1 MSFTDDYF
9 KNNSINGSSKS
20 NSKSSSSSSSKK
32 KKYDIDTNDFTSSFF
47 KSYSDDELKVN
58 SSSNNSQSSLSKY
71 LDSEEKVN
79 EYNKFIEQMQTT
91 RQEQYDLENRLA
103 EKRKQEAENNVKKQ
117 EQIDAMYQNGRDGY
131 EKDKQKVKNNLI
143 YNWNLYDDNG
153 NKYSAVDMI
162 EQDDNGYFKTVDK
175 NGNVYWT
182 DAKNDLLLDANYNEV
197 SDELLKNSE
206 FMNSLEYVYTNNK
219 YNIPTSSLPKFDKSQ
234 YQFLVD
240 SDKEKEKSYN
250 EYRQRTKE
258 MFESNLPKTKVP
270 DSSYI
275 NNHTKEGWIIKDG
288 KYYKPTS
295 QQLTLPDKKYSSINE
310 TTTNIINQNGKMYVE
325 VPDEKPKTFIENQMN
340 TNPVDKEVVIDVYDK
355 EFEKFNKSLE
365 KGDVI
370 AANNALEVINKRY
383 FGHNYNDSLIVTY
396 FGWNNEDTSWFQT
409 KFNDNVDR
417 LSVINNTLST
427 TEDADLKEELESEK
441 NKLEFENQL
450 IQYNKVL
457 YLAGTNKKID
467 TIDAPQKLIDEA
479 WSKVGDLWSE
489 TFDEFSDGYQFG
501 DLFGTGKNIL
511 NNIFQTVG
519 ATGEMVNGT
528 FQSIESML
536 IADMDES
543 EFKDTWMPAIM
554 DVLTY
559 LIPYV
564 GPARFA
570 INYAEPASVLS
581 SFITQEGSATI
592 STEDGSIKT
601 ANAWNAGGAAINMAA
616 NYFSDFIFKRI
627 RGNLTKKLG
636 EEGVKELESKFFDN
650 SAKRILS
657 SMGLKG
663 FGEASE
669 EFIQTYAEYMQ
680 NLNEPMSLS
689 FFTEH
694 FDEALKSA
702 FVAFVVT
709 AGADGTTSAIGEIR
723 NGTSTVNGKGN
734 GEVNNYRVMENV
746 EGTKADTK
754 ANTNVK
760 INEDFNSGHENIE
773 YNVSDTDNFNKLNT
787 DSFDNSE
794 VHVDTKENAA
804 TNISTE
810 LQNGNVV
817 SIVTNKDIDVLPDAS
832 KITIGNANIANDTNV
847 VLSPSSEMT
856 TYLTKLNK
864 DLKVYTF
871 DPDSDTFFQD
881 VVDYLNNAG
890 NSNVVFKSVSQFT
903 PTEYKFT
910 PIEMN
915 DINKTVNSYRNKGNL
930 LDTVNNKVPLNTVN
944 SSDIVDN
951 NLTTIM
957 NNIKS
962 KFMDDIDEGRMT
974 KDTAQKEFKQL
985 SKDLSKYAKDS
996 TISRSYIRDTKGN
1009 IITFAKTGDNTYEAV
1024 NTIPRSSGELAVF
1037 ANVKTNGNILNGN
1050 LNSKANLDKSHMNA
1064 VNKMIDKLGLKGN
1077 YLTKDSTLKQVAE
1090 LVKLNKAMSKE
1101 ILQALGVDGIF
1112 EGKNKIRL
1120 TTAYDNLDNANFEA
1134 AVKKTTNQ
1142 INNGTIKNEIKK
1154 ASETTAPKA
1163 VTSKLKE
1170 TTANIK
1176 SEPIDKKYNY
1186 TPDGDSELV
1195 NMDLNKELD
1204 EVFNNIS
1211 FKDKVSKTT
1220 IRELKTT
1227 IRRALFDRYTHIN
1240 DIAKPNSD
1248 TNVRQAISQ
1257 LEGVASDSQVM
1268 IKNGQ
1273 LNSNGEVIGKSLDQI
1288 FKDNKIKDKKTSQL
1302 FDKYMM
1308 LELNIERENAG
1319 VDKVFDNVSK
1329 EKSRKLAD
1337 AIIKKHPEFKTAAD
1351 DLRIFNNNLLDML
1364 VDGGVIKSET
1374 SAKLKDRYK
1383 FYMPIY
1389 SSELSTFSNISD
1401 SKYIKSMN
1409 LDNTLNDVTKTG
1421 KQIQSFKKSMESK
1434 VYNVLSAIAKNNLAT
1449 QMADSSV
1456 SYEGDGKSDLIYYK
1470 DGNITKI
1477 KADSNVVGD
1486 LSKGA
1491 LEHTLEQIGKMPVA
1505 KQLIDLSNLSYR
1517 FILDPIYQVKN
1528 LLIDAQESQFIY
1540 SKDKK
1545 NFAKNY
1551 ARATYAL
1558 ANNSELYNEFKRV
1571 GLADIG
1577 SLNVRYDENGNIS
1590 SVKENKFQ
1598 RIKNNLENLPKFA
1611 EYISLK
1617 EKYMKQA
1624 RQDYD
1629 KGLISNT
1636 NDITVYRTDLVGGK
1650 KINTPSMFGNGKYYG
1665 LDTKTQ
1671 DMYEKMYTHE
1681 GAKVNKTSETIDG
1694 SKLFNIEIEKNYK
1707 NVGADYYYDTKVA
1720 QILGNSIV
1728 NNNIATQEEVDS
1740 ILNNKN
1746 TKRVEKMNELN
1757 KLVENKGYSGLLI
1770 KFEGNIEPNATFSAD
1785 ANKNKQMFNDQV
1797 FSTYGGNQILIF
1809 DGQDVTSKKSN
1820 VKSFADIEEEIKTKA
1835 MLDAKDINLDFN
1847 SGGVVSKSLSK
1858 SGFKFL
1864 NAGMLGF
1871 DKFVNHVGEGVKT
1884 PKGAGALCLEF
1895 AAVGIGTALANQ
1907 LLNGDDEDYEKL
1919 PYYYKNN
1926 YYMIKTGDDKFI
1938 RIPKGR
1944 VQALY
1949 NVLFEYA
1956 TGIRDEDDAETYIES
1971 IKTSLESAILPP
1983 ELSEAAPWAPW
1994 KQILTNENSF
2004 GNEIYDK
2011 KYDDK
2016 LTIAK
2021 KSAEH
2026 LLSSYFGRYGR
2037 IAGDIMDDN
2046 YDKILNEF
2054 DFYKDTYKQN
2064 KHLSTIYNLRDKYNN
2079 IEDKTDINTQA
2090 EKKYINTQ
2098 ISAINSIYSEIH
2110 KGKEAGKTDKDMK
2123 ELYAAR
2129 DDLIQSSLNNYKN
2142 YETEKDEDGNIWY
2155 WFDDHCYVYRKVN
2168 HRDGTTTYEFTKKW

>member
-1 MSFTDDYF
+1 M
-9 KNNSINGSSKS
+9 
-20 NSKSSSSSSSKK
+20 
-32 KKYDIDTNDFTSSFF
+32 
-47 KSYSDDELKVN
+47 
-58 SSSNNSQSSLSKY
+58 
-71 LDSEEKVN
+71 
-79 EYNKFIEQMQTT
+79 
-91 RQEQYDLENRLA
+91 
-103 EKRKQEAENNVKKQ
+103 
-117 EQIDAMYQNGRDGY
+117 
-131 EKDKQKVKNNLI
+131 
-143 YNWNLYDDNG
+143 
-153 NKYSAVDMI
+153 
-162 EQDDNGYFKTVDK
+162 
-175 NGNVYWT
+175 
-182 DAKNDLLLDANYNEV
+182 
-197 SDELLKNSE
+197 
-206 FMNSLEYVYTNNK
+206 
-219 YNIPTSSLPKFDKSQ
+219 
-234 YQFLVD
+234 
-240 SDKEKEKSYN
+240 
-250 EYRQRTKE
+250 
-258 MFESNLPKTKVP
+258 
-270 DSSYI
+270 
-275 NNHTKEGWIIKDG
+275 
-288 KYYKPTS
+288 
-295 QQLTLPDKKYSSINE
+295 
-310 TTTNIINQNGKMYVE
+310 
-325 VPDEKPKTFIENQMN
+325 
-340 TNPVDKEVVIDVYDK
+340 
-355 EFEKFNKSLE
+355 
-365 KGDVI
+365 
-370 AANNALEVINKRY
+370 
-383 FGHNYNDSLIVTY
+383 
-396 FGWNNEDTSWFQT
+396 
-409 KFNDNVDR
+409 
-417 LSVINNTLST
+417 
-427 TEDADLKEELESEK
+427 
-441 NKLEFENQL
+441 
-450 IQYNKVL
+450 IQYNKIL
-457 YLAGTNKKID
+457 YIEGTNKKID
-467 TIDAPQKLIDEA
+467 TIDAPQEMAREA
-479 WSKVGDLWSE
+479 WNKVGDLWSD

-511 NNIFQTVG
+511 NNTLQTIG
-519 ATGEMVNGT
+519 AAGETTNAF
-528 FQSIESML
+528 FQSTESML
-536 IADMDES
+536 IADWDES
-543 EFKDTWMPAIM
+543 EFKDTWAPAIM
-554 DVLTY
+554 DVATY

-564 GPARFA
+564 GQARFY
-570 INYAEPASVLS
+570 INYAEPASVIS
-581 SFITQEGSATI
+581 SAITREGSATI
-592 STEDGSIKT
+592 HTDDGSIKT
-601 ANAWNAGGAAINMAA
+601 ANGWNALGATVNIAA
-616 NYFSDFIFKRI
+616 NYFSDYIFKSI

-636 EEGVKELESKFFDN
+636 EEGFKALESKFFNN

-663 FGEASE
+663 IGEASE

-680 NLNEPMSLS
+680 NLNEPMTLS
-689 FFTEH
+689 FFAEH

-709 AGADGTTSAIGEIR
+709 AGADGTTSTIGEIR
-723 NGTSTVNGKGN
+723 KGTSTVNGKGN

-746 EGTKADTK
+746 EGTKADTR

-760 INEDFNSGHENIE
+760 INEDFNSGNENIE
-773 YNVSDTDNFNKLNT
+773 YNVSNTDNFNQLNT
-787 DSFDNSE
+787 NSFDNSE

-832 KITIGNANIANDTNV
+832 KITVGNANIASDTNV

-910 PIEMN
+910 PVEMQE
-915 DINKTVNSYRNKGNL
+915 INKTVNSYRNKGNL

-1050 LNSKANLDKSHMNA
+1050 LNSKANLDKSQMNA
-1064 VNKMIDKLGLKGN
+1064 VNKMIDKLGLKGD
-1077 YLTKDSTLKQVAE
+1077 YLTKDSTLRQVSD
-1090 LVKLNKAMSKE
+1090 LVKLNRNMSKE

-1170 TTANIK
+1170 TTADIK
-1176 SEPIDKKYNY
+1176 SKPIDEKYNY

-1204 EVFNNIS
+1204 EIFNNIS

-1220 IRELKTT
+1220 ISELKTT

-1273 LNSNGEVIGKSLDQI
+1273 LSSNGEIIGKSLDQI

-1308 LELNIERENAG
+1308 LELNIERETAG

-1337 AIIKKHPEFKTAAD
+1337 ALLKKHPEFKTAAD

-1389 SSELSTFSNISD
+1389 SSELSTFNNISD
-1401 SKYIKSMN
+1401 NKYIKSMN

-1421 KQIQSFKKSMESK
+1421 KQIQSFRKSMESK

-1449 QMADSSV
+1449 QMADSNV

-1477 KADSNVVGD
+1477 KADSKVVGD

-1577 SLNVRYDENGNIS
+1577 SLNVKYDENGNVV

-1624 RQDYD
+1624 KKDYD
-1629 KGLISNT
+1629 AGKFKDVQFK
-1636 NDITVYRTDLVGGK
+1636 DI
-1650 KINTPSMFGNGKYYG
+1650 
-1665 LDTKTQ
+1665 Q
-1671 DMYEKMYTHE
+1671 
-1681 GAKVNKTSETIDG
+1681 
-1694 SKLFNIEIEKNYK
+1694 
-1707 NVGADYYYDTKVA
+1707 
-1720 QILGNSIV
+1720 
-1728 NNNIATQEEVDS
+1728 
-1740 ILNNKN
+1740 
-1746 TKRVEKMNELN
+1746 
-1757 KLVENKGYSGLLI
+1757 
-1770 KFEGNIEPNATFSAD
+1770 
-1785 ANKNKQMFNDQV
+1785 
-1797 FSTYGGNQILIF
+1797 
-1809 DGQDVTSKKSN
+1809 
-1820 VKSFADIEEEIKTKA
+1820 EEIKTKA

-1884 PKGAGALCLEF
+1884 PKGAGSLCLEF

-1971 IKTSLESAILPP
+1971 IMTSLESAILPP

-2016 LTIAK
+2016 STIIK

-2079 IEDKTDINTQA
+2079 IKDKTDINTQA

-2098 ISAINSIYSEIH
+2098 VSAINSIYSEIH